1 MAGHEEWIHLG
12 VIDGTPRVR
21 IEGVTLEN
29 LGALTGYLQ
38 VTAGMV
44 LVKEKGMDI
53 EDVKS
58 ALWDIYDGAM
68 ASLMDSL
75 RKGNGD
81 GEKEK
86 DDGQGEKG

>member
-1 MAGHEEWIHLG
+1 MTVSLRCGCAFF
-12 VIDGTPRVR
+12 
-21 IEGVTLEN
+21 LEKSAIIKCC
-29 LGALTGYLQ
+29 LSLPESVARQGYLQ

>member
-1 MAGHEEWIHLG
+1 MADHEEWIHLG
-12 VIDGTPRVR
+12 VINGTPRVR
-21 IEGVTLEN
+21 FEDVSLEN
-29 LGALTGYLQ
+29 LGGLTGYLQ
-38 VTAGMV
+38 VAAGMV

-86 DDGQGEKG
+86 DDSQGEKG